1 MRRFFTFVII
11 ATACLANVQAIT
23 DNQLKALAQTLTD
36 VQDKEVYIYNK
47 TQGKYVAQ
55 GGDAG
60 TSTVLDDYG
69 TVFTINSGNT
79 ISTKY
84 GTGCYL
90 GVSGST
96 VRVNLTTSQAWTFT
110 VNTTSDGI
118 TTYSINCN
126 NTPIVSGE
134 SDGYVLIS
142 KEKSLNYAK
151 DTSKKG
157 GLIDLSAL
165 IKNSRFDRGNSET
178 AWTFN
183 NTGNEGYRRAK
194 DLTAEYPAQNTYY
207 HLVGVYDKE
216 AQKVRFYKEGALCQE
231 VDAIGKFNF
240 PKEDEYQW
248 FCIGGDPGPSKDTKY
263 VQANQAM
270 PGNIVAARLYSKA
283 MTSEEVAELY
293 GELKNPQT
301 YTPVSLVSNIDYARN
316 ILAKS
321 GCELPVH
328 ATGFTTED
336 LIQLSSTFSTDVL
349 TYKPKVEDG
358 VANITFDDKIKT
370 GKYYMTLKRG
380 EKQQTLGTLV
390 IVKTNTIEIPVVAH
404 RGVHTTYPE
413 NSRAGLREA
422 MESGIYGSE
431 TDVRLSS
438 DGHLMVNHDQYFNTS
453 TNLSS
458 SSSSGTVNIE
468 TNTKD
473 QIQSSCKLTN
483 DETLPTLEE
492 FLTIMRDEYPNSK
505 TKLVIEIKTNKEAA
519 GQKAIETV
527 KNYPTLK
534 DRIEFISFNTDPLD
548 KIHDLDDTA
557 IIQYLR
563 NSSSTGDTDA
573 PAEVKA
579 KGWHGIDYDKTYLG
593 NNMSWYDSAH
603 TNGLFV
609 NVWTINT
616 ADEATTQRYRGA
628 DFLTANNPLEVKSL
642 YENDARY
649 KEYYKLNSNK

>member
-11 ATACLANVQAIT
+11 VTACLANVQAIT
-23 DNQLKALAQTLTD
+23 DNQLKALAQKLAD
-36 VQDKEVYIYNK
+36 VQGKEVYIYNK

-60 TSTVLDDYG
+60 TSTVFDDYG

-110 VNTTSDGI
+110 ESTSDGI
-118 TTYSINCN
+118 TTYSIKYN

-142 KEKSLNYAK
+142 KDKSLEYAGN
-151 DTSKKG
+151 TSKKG

-178 AWTFN
+178 AWKFN
-183 NTGNEGYRRAK
+183 NTGSEDYRRAI
-194 DLTAEYPAQNTYY
+194 DQDAQYPTQNTYY

-216 AQKVRFYKEGALCQE
+216 AQKVRFYKEGVLCQE

-240 PKEDEYQW
+240 PKEDKYQW
-248 FCIGGDPGPSKDTKY
+248 FCVGGDPGPSSNKTY

-283 MTSEEVAELY
+283 MTSEEVKELY

-301 YTPVSLVSNIDYARN
+301 YTPVSLVSSIDYARN

-321 GCELPVH
+321 GCVLPVH
-328 ATGFTTED
+328 ATGFTPDD

-349 TYKPKVEDG
+349 KYKPKVEDG
-358 VANITFDDKIKT
+358 VAYITFDDKIKT

-404 RGVHTTYPE
+404 RGYWNIYSDGSTKDQ
-413 NSRAGLREA
+413 NSRVALRRA
-422 MESGIYGSE
+422 LANNFYAAE
-431 TDVRLSS
+431 TDVHLTT
-438 DGHLMVNHDQYFNTS
+438 DNVLMVNHDAAWNGTTIESSNS
-453 TNLSS
+453 TTCMNL
-458 SSSSGTVNIE
+458 
-468 TNTKD
+468 
-473 QIQSSCKLTN
+473 
-483 DETLPTLEE
+483 TLNNGEKMPTLEN
-492 FLTIMRDEYPNSK
+492 LLDIMLEEQYNNCK
-505 TKLVIEIKTNKEAA
+505 TKLVIEIKTNSAKA
-519 GQKAIETV
+519 GQYTYNTV
-527 KNYPTLK
+527 NQSKYASLK

-548 KIHDLDDTA
+548 KIHSTDPTA
-557 IIQYLR
+557 IIQLLR
-563 NSSSTGDTDA
+563 DEKSTATTKT
-573 PAEVKA
+573 PAEVKN
-579 KGWHGIDYDKTYLG
+579 KGWHGIDYKMSYLAS
-593 NNMSWYDSAH
+593 NQSWYDSAH

-616 ADEATTQRYRGA
+616 TDEATTQRNRGA
-628 DFLTANNPLEVKSL
+628 DFLTANNPLEVKTL
-642 YENDARY
+642 YENDTRY
-649 KEYYKLNSNK
+649 KEYYDLNSNK